1 MLKNFMGGD
10 GTHNGFQLLIKD
22 QIEKSSE
29 ILVPQTIH
37 LNFQIKARYINLYL
51 QIFFKRKLTS

>member
-37 LNFQIKARYINLYL
+37 LNFPNEARSINLYF
-51 QIFFKRKLTS
+51 QIFFKRKQH

>member
-1 MLKNFMGGD
+1 MGGD

>member
-1 MLKNFMGGD
+1 MLKKVMGGD

-29 ILVPQTIH
+29 ILVWQIIH
-37 LNFQIKARYINLYL
+37 LNFPNEVRYINLYF
-51 QIFFKRKLTS
+51 QIFKRKLTS